1 MGICILMCVRPSV
14 VCQYVVVWQGKRM
27 VLQCFMAFHKNKWS
41 LSDFNY
47 NGEYAK
53 APRSLVCFCSVSGGS
68 GFGVF
73 SI

>member
-1 MGICILMCVRPSV
+1 MHASVSVHIHSSV
-14 VCQYVVVWQGKRM
+14 VCLCVFVWQDMRM
-27 VLQCFMAFHKNKWS
+27 VLQCFMVLHKNKWS

-53 APRSLVCFCSVSGGS
+53 APHSLVCFCSVSGGS